1 MILNL
6 FLKDI
11 TLSQK
16 ISAFNKNKKEKKKLT
31 F

>member
-16 ISAFNKNKKEKKKLT
+16 ISAFNKNKKEIKKL
-31 F
+31 FL